1 MQNKHWNEP
10 QDERQVPGDTERYG
24 KKRKVLT
31 KAQGIITYIGTYTR
45 RESFVDG
52 KAEGIYIYHLDPGSG
67 ELTYAATVTGESMV
81 NPSFLTVSPDRR
93 FLYAVNEISG
103 DKGTHGTVSAFA
115 VDPETGGL
123 RYLNQQST
131 HGLAPCYVHVEP
143 EGGYCL
149 VANYETGNLGV
160 LPIRP
165 DGRLG
170 EATDVVQFSG
180 SGPNPERQAGP
191 HAHMV
196 LSDPAGDYILAVD
209 LGTDRLMAFRL
220 DRERSALVPAET
232 PWTQLS
238 PGSGPR
244 HLAFL
249 PDGSFAY
256 VINELQSTI
265 TALRYGRGAFEAIQ
279 TLSTLPADFTGQNLG
294 AAIKVAPYGR
304 FLYASNRGH
313 NSIAIYTIDPQTGQ
327 LTLVGH
333 EPTQGVGPRDFTIHP
348 SGALLLAANQDS
360 DTVVTFR
367 IHPESGVLRATG
379 HVAAVPTPVC
389 LQLCAN

>member
-1 MQNKHWNEP
+1 
-10 QDERQVPGDTERYG
+10 
-24 KKRKVLT
+24 LT
-31 KAQGIITYIGTYTR
+31 KTQGIITYIGTYTR

-52 KAEGIYIYHLDPGSG
+52 KAEGIYIYRLDPDSG
-67 ELTYAATVTGESMV
+67 ELTYAATVTSESMV

-93 FLYAVNEISG
+93 FLYAVNEIGG
-103 DKGTHGTVSAFA
+103 DKGPHGTVSAFA
-115 VDPETGGL
+115 VDPATGGL

-131 HGLAPCYVHVEP
+131 HGLAPCYVHIEP
-143 EGGYCL
+143 EGRYCL

-160 LPIRP
+160 LPIQA

-180 SGPNPERQAGP
+180 SGPNPDRQAGP

-196 LSDPAGDYILAVD
+196 LSDPAGAYILVVD
-209 LGTDRLMAFRL
+209 LGSDRLMAFRL
-220 DRERSALVPAET
+220 DRERGALVPAET

-244 HLAFL
+244 HLAFH
-249 PDGSFAY
+249 PSWPFAY

-265 TALRYGRGAFEAIQ
+265 TALRYGSGMFEALQ

-294 AAIKVAPYGR
+294 AAIKVAPSGR

-313 NSIAIYTIDPQTGQ
+313 NSIATYAIDPQTGP

-333 EPTQGVGPRDFTIHP
+333 EPTQGIGPRDFTIDP

-367 IHPESGVLRATG
+367 IHPESGTLRATG
-379 HVAAVPTPVC
+379 HMAAVPTPVC
-389 LQLCAN
+389 LQLCGI